1 MAATSRQQSDQSIA
15 QLVTSATADMKTLVT
30 DQIELT
36 KVEIRS
42 TAQTAG
48 KSFGLLGAAAFV
60 GVLFLVFLLIAIAY
74 VLVAVGLP
82 EWAGFGIV
90 AVVLGIIAAIL
101 GIVGKKRLERVK
113 GPQQAAAQ
121 LEATKRALSGGIST
135 TSSSNS

>member
-1 MAATSRQQSDQSIA
+1 MAATSRQQNDQSIA
-15 QLVTSATADMKTLVT
+15 ALVTSATADMKTLVT

-42 TAQTAG
+42 SAQTAG

-60 GVLFLVFLLIAIAY
+60 AVLFLVFLLIAIAY
-74 VLVAVGLP
+74 VLVALGLP

-101 GIVGKKRLERVK
+101 GLVGKKRLERVK

-135 TSSSNS
+135 SST